1 MISQMGGVVRRLPIQ
16 TLEEKTTSSFTICVN
31 MKDLVINL
39 QYSGTG
45 GAHKRAHCHVGV
57 GRAALIAIKAFPI
70 RRQAGHLPKHL
81 QVFLLL
87 FSLGTRRH
95 HEIIKLSS
103 LGQVKLE
110 VMGKSSA

>member
-95 HEIIKLSS
+95 HEIIKLSR

-110 VMGKSSA
+110 VMDKSSA

>member
-16 TLEEKTTSSFTICVN
+16 TLEEKTSSFTICVN
-31 MKDLVINL
+31 MRGLVINL

-95 HEIIKLSS
+95 HETIKLSS

-110 VMGKSSA
+110 VMGISSA